1 MKNASLYTPAARR
14 HLRLLLGAVRPLAVR
29 LDRQFRAVLRERPYD
44 AAQIQ
49 ALAAITPAAASR
61 IVKLDGFRTQVEHY
75 GQRLARLNLPLSEVG
90 EILGE
95 FAGLLEQATGG
106 KFAPAREQL
115 HLVTRLWLAHAYYHV
130 REAECQALFGLTHAE
145 AEAKGLDDLLG
156 RLVGVLTRT
165 FQASSGRLLLLD
177 RAPAGKL
184 ARPLYVRHGSRDE
197 QLIQCDSM
205 RGKFACYW
213 SFPIREEALLQLAF
227 GAVNP
232 WLPRQLAMLAAAGA
246 RCFEALERARMQ
258 GEVQRLA
265 AEARRVEDQERR
277 RLGRELHDEA
287 GQSLVLLRLQ
297 LEMMERDAPEALRP
311 RLTQARIITE
321 RTVGELRRTI
331 AALSPVVVERLG
343 IQSALRQLAAR
354 FRRQL
359 AGQVSVRLSPGIGRA
374 TVEAQEVIYRVS
386 QEALQNVFKHSQ
398 ASEVKILVVSDDKKI
413 RLSIRDNGVGFD
425 PEAARGKPLSF
436 GLAGMQERAAL
447 LGGRLELRSARGKGA
462 AVILELP
469 PAFVKV
475 PGNVKN
481 KNSTH

>member
-14 HLRLLLGAVRPLAVR
+14 HLRLLLGAVRPVAGR
-29 LDRQFRAVLRERPYD
+29 LDRQFRAMLRERPYD
-44 AAQIQ
+44 AAQIE
-49 ALAAITPAAASR
+49 ALAAITPSAASR
-61 IVKLDGFRTQVEHY
+61 VVKLDGFRAQVEHY

-90 EILGE
+90 ETLGA
-95 FAGLLEQATGG
+95 FAGLLERQSGG

-115 HLVTRLWLAHAYYHV
+115 HLVTRLWLAQAYYHV

-145 AEAKGLDDLLG
+145 AEAKGLDDLLA

-177 RAPAGKL
+177 AAPAGKL
-184 ARPLYVRHGSRDE
+184 ARPLYVRHGTRDE
-197 QLIQCDSM
+197 ALIQCDSM

-213 SFPIREEALLQLAF
+213 SFPIRGEALLQLGF

-258 GEVQRLA
+258 GEVRRLS
-265 AEARRVEDQERR
+265 AEARRAEDQERR

-297 LEMMERDAPEALRP
+297 LEMMERDAPEGLRP
-311 RLTQARIITE
+311 RLTQARMITE
-321 RTVGELRRTI
+321 RTVDELRRTI

-343 IQSALRQLAAR
+343 IQSALRQLAGR

-359 AGQVSVRLSPGIGRA
+359 ACEVSVRMSPGIGRA
-374 TVEAQEVIYRVS
+374 TLEAQEVIYRVS
-386 QEALQNVFKHSQ
+386 QEALQNIFKHSQ
-398 ASEVKILVVSDDKKI
+398 ASEVKILVTSDDKKI
-413 RLSIRDNGVGFD
+413 RLSVRDNGVGFD

-447 LGGRLELRSARGKGA
+447 LGGRLELRSAQGKGA

-469 PAFVKV
+469 PTYVKV
-475 PGNVKN
+475 PCNVKN
-481 KNSTH
+481 QNSTH